1 MPTISSSSPER
12 CRIAARLMPGRWARS
27 ASANRGADAQ
37 HRVEGVHRALQHDR
51 DVVPAHTAQF
61 VPGGG
66 QEVDRA
72 VEPHVAGGD
81 DAGRAQQPGDG
92 IGERGL
98 AAAAFP
104 GQAEHLTAVQ
114 GQVRVHCAL
123 AEAIFHVQPGH
134 LDKRAGA
141 VRTRRA

>member
-1 MPTISSSSPER
+1 VGAQDIGEQ
-12 CRIAARLMPGRWARS
+12 
-27 ASANRGADAQ
+27 GADAQ

-51 DVVPAHTAQF
+51 DVVPAHPAQF

-66 QEVDRA
+66 QQVDRA

-114 GQVRVHCAL
+114 GQVRVHDRVHCAL
-123 AEAIFHVQPGH
+123 AEAVVHVQPGH
-134 LDKRAGA
+134 LDKRVGA
-141 VRTRRA
+141 VLTRRA